1 MKKHILTATLAILLA
16 ATPAIAEN
24 EWLHIY
30 YKNGSK
36 SRVVS
41 RPASTPANITHKGS
55 AEECHSLVLNDTE
68 SSEMPRELK
77 LANVDSCVIG
87 AKIPTIKIVKIGRA
101 HV

>member
-41 RPASTPANITHKGS
+41 RPASTPANITHK
-55 AEECHSLVLNDTE
+55 
-68 SSEMPRELK
+68 
-77 LANVDSCVIG
+77 
-87 AKIPTIKIVKIGRA
+87 
-101 HV
+101 